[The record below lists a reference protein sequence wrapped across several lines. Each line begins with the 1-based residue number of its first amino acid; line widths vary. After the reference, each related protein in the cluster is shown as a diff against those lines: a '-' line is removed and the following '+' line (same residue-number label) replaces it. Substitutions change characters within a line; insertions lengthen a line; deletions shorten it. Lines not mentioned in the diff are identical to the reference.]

1 MANAPIILNLTDSD
15 VKGFEVAPAGTYKV
29 EIAEAEL
36 TESKSDKNK
45 GKPMWK
51 LELQSLEETYKGK
64 FFVYAPLWQGAH
76 FTYVALGKALGFIND
91 AGDNTVPDVDTLI
104 GKELAVKVTVEKYTN
119 KDGEEAE
126 RNQVKSYAPANGGG
140 AKKAGAK
147 SSKFTL

>member
-1 MANAPIILNLTDSD
+1 MANITLNLTDSD

-36 TESKSDKNK
+36 TESKSAKNN

-51 LELQSLEETYKGK
+51 LELQSLEDTYKGK

-76 FTYVALGKALGFIND
+76 FTFVGIGKALGFIEGS
-91 AGDNTVPDVDTLI
+91 GDLTVPDVDTLI
-104 GKELAVKVTVEKYTN
+104 GKELVVKVVVEKYTN

-126 RNQVKSYAPANGGG
+126 RNQVKSFAPVAGG

-147 SSKFTL
+147 SSKFSL